1 MITVIEWMNNPALKN
16 IDPAKLELIKMAAA
30 PTQGKSGRDL
40 APVML
45 ALITNASRQEVRFFS
60 DEGTLILNI
69 LKEGKTKE
77 EQEQIDKTIRMTSSI
92 FQKHMS

>member
-1 MITVIEWMNNPALKN
+1 
-16 IDPAKLELIKMAAA
+16 MAAA
-30 PTQGKSGRDL
+30 QTQGKSGRDL

-45 ALITNASRQEVRFFS
+45 ALITNASRQGIRFSPDEV
-60 DEGTLILNI
+60 TLILNI

-77 EQEQIDKTIRMTSSI
+77 EQEQLDQPIPTTSSI

>member
-1 MITVIEWMNNPALKN
+1 
-16 IDPAKLELIKMAAA
+16 MAAA
-30 PTQGKSGRDL
+30 QTQGKSGRDL

-45 ALITNASRQEVRFFS
+45 ALITNANRQGIRFSPDEV
-60 DEGTLILNI
+60 TLILNI